1 LVDEAEVENE
11 LFPKM
16 LNNPNLVGLLSFV
29 RSNELI
35 YNLKIVDFIF
45 AFYNNFGA
53 SFGVI
58 ADNSFT

>member
-35 YNLKIVDFIF
+35 YNLKIVDLKF